1 VTRYRTWTGVGR
13 HRGSAIA
20 GLARALR
27 ALWCADCGAY
37 IEHPV
42 LSEPCPKC
50 GK

>member
-1 VTRYRTWTGVGR
+1 MTRRGTWTRRPPPV
-13 HRGSAIA
+13 SALA

-27 ALWCADCGAY
+27 ALWCANCGAY
-37 IEHPV
+37 IENPV